1 MKAIINDNA
10 GLTGAQRDYRDA
22 VLAETAAR
30 LAFSRACRE
39 YETAM
44 LALYA
49 AVRDVAAARGRL
61 VPIELSREV
70 KEEEAE

>member
-1 MKAIINDNA
+1 MTRDNE
-10 GLTGAQRDYRDA
+10 GLTETQRDYRDA

-44 LALYA
+44 LVLDAASRA
-49 AVRDVAAARGRL
+49 AVAARERL
-61 VPIELSREV
+61 AGLQREV
-70 KEEEAE
+70 DQ